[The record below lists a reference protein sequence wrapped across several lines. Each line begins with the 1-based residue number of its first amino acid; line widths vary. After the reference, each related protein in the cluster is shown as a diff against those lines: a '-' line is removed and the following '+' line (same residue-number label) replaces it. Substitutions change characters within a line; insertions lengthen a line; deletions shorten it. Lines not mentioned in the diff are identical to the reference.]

1 MKIYFNNWYLNDN
14 FLFLYF
20 YTSIYPYIHTQI
32 TPYHIIILIISLL
45 TRTGFYLYLKSKDDS
60 KLLLS
65 LFFQLGHISAFSGVS
80 QILILISLYTMVPN
94 CFMSILGM
102 FLCSLLVRSR
112 LASFS
117 SLEFLKLG
125 IF

>member
-14 FLFLYF
+14 FLFFIFL
-20 YTSIYPYIHTQI
+20 YIHTYTNHTI
-32 TPYHIIILIISLL
+32 SYHIILIILLL
-45 TRTGFYLYLKSKDDS
+45 TRTGFYLYLKSKDDL

-80 QILILISLYTMVPN
+80 HILILISLYTMVPN